1 MIVTIDAI
9 KYFHTASAIIIYAV
23 PAYHHNRFLRNSG

>member
-1 MIVTIDAI
+1 MIVTIGLI
-9 KYFHTASAIIIYAV
+9 KYFDTACAIIIYAV